1 MDLENIVIDIM
12 QKNHTVIPSIQ
23 YDSNSRFITIKIV
36 TNSKPLD
43 VTNHRVTVAC
53 RKPDGKLIFNDCT
66 KVESKI
72 GLVKFEITEQTGAE
86 VGIVKSELRIY
97 GAGNVCLTSQ
107 PFNIEITEPVIDA
120 PIVTSSNEFKAL
132 TQAMSNLETMADKF
146 DKKYEEVTNQ
156 FNNKFTEVTN
166 QFDNKLSDVNT
177 QFNNKFTELT
187 NQFNDKSTELDNKFN
202 DKFTLINQQFN
213 DKSNALDKQFKDK
226 FDNLEN
232 QYAVNLAGKVNKTD
246 VSVKALGNT
255 VVRRNPDG
263 NIHNGHAIE
272 FTTINQQKHVLE
284 VVDDAHMRIGGR
296 EVWDD
301 GNLPVEKGTFK
312 PYGYGGDNSIPFVHT
327 LQRGTFYRVGKMV
340 TVQGRIVSSDFGLAR
355 GHFRIGGLPFRIR
368 EEYPACT
375 FGFFCGMA
383 TQTANAQFTAYGE
396 NGFQFIM
403 VSVNDVSTGNGWAQ
417 LGMDKLVKP
426 VDISFSM
433 TYLTD

>member
-43 VTNHRVTVAC
+43 ITNHRVTIAC

-120 PIVTSSNEFKAL
+120 PIVTSSSEFKAL

-146 DKKYEEVTNQ
+146 DKKYEEVTN
-156 FNNKFTEVTN
+156 
-166 QFDNKLSDVNT
+166 

-213 DKSNALDKQFKDK
+213 DKSNALDQQFKEK

-232 QYAVNLAGKVNKTD
+232 QYAVNLNGKVDKTE
-246 VSVKALGNT
+246 VSVEALRDKI
-255 VVRRNPDG
+255 VRRNADG

-272 FTTINQQKHVLE
+272 FTTTNQQKHVLE
-284 VVDDAHMRIGGR
+284 VVDNAHMRIGGR
-296 EVWDD
+296 EVWDN
-301 GNLPVEKGTFK
+301 GNLPVEVGTFS
-312 PYGYGGDNSIPFVHT
+312 PYGYGGDNDIPFVHT
-327 LQRGTFYRVGKMV
+327 LQRGTFYRVGRMV
-340 TVQGRIVSSDFGLAR
+340 AVQGRIVSSDFGLAS
-355 GHFRIGGLPFRIR
+355 GEFRIGGLPFRIR
-368 EEYPACT
+368 EQYPACT
-375 FGFFCGMA
+375 LGFFCGMA
-383 TQTANAQFTAYGE
+383 TQTANTQFTAYGE
-396 NGFQFIM
+396 NGFQFIK
-403 VSVNDVSTGNGWAQ
+403 VSVNDVNTGNSWDI
-417 LGMDKLVKP
+417 LRMDKLVKP